1 MTLGT
6 YTRLL
11 RTRDARRLAAS
22 FLVLGM
28 AGTMTP
34 VALVLFVQGATG
46 SFATASLALAGY
58 TAGMIVASPLR
69 GRLVDRIGPSRAV
82 LLLALPGAATDVL
95 SSSPGPGRRRPPCGS
110 RWRSWPARSRH
121 PRAPPFA
128 ASGPRPW
135 ARTATPPTR

>member
-1 MTLGT
+1 MTFGT

-22 FLVLGM
+22 FVVLGI

-34 VALVLFVQGATG
+34 VAFVLFVQGATG

-58 TAGMIVASPLR
+58 TVGTIVASPLR
-69 GRLVDRIGPSRAV
+69 GRLIDRIGPSRAV

-95 SSSPGPGRRRPPCGS
+95 FILTGAAEAAAAVLVALAFVAGALTAPAGAAL
-110 RWRSWPARSRH
+110 RSVWSE
-121 PRAPPFA
+121 
-128 ASGPRPW
+128 
-135 ARTATPPTR
+135 TATPPTR